1 MRPSFSS
8 ARQSSVL
15 NYDTVEMFAFLPVL
29 IVNDIQPAKPMRYT
43 LPANLTRSRLSIVAV
58 AFLQLFALPLKL
70 PAQENRGGEIVANLA
85 TGRVVFCVTKD
96 AIIVAAA
103 GGGGE
108 VGSRPP
114 AVFPVS
120 SGRIG
125 VLLGAVDWTTP
136 GTAKATRFDA
146 ELPVVAANALRR
158 PSQKPSQE
166 PSEIEDIGVGVLEL
180 IRPVVDQIHHKL
192 DLAPDEPLV
201 ELLLADYVQD
211 YGPEVWTLQ
220 YRVRQENLA
229 NDYWQTRILRPA
241 YIQLYPPEKGE
252 PRTFVETEYPANL
265 PPLQLAARV
274 ARPDPQF
281 DRVSHSSREV
291 SDAIAFI
298 AAGNST
304 KAASSPTV
312 DFMRAAVPLAAGSEQ
327 NLTLAVLDMN
337 RGFQWI
343 LAPQEPVPPGKIQT
357 QPTEPDAPS
366 LRKRGP
372 RPQ

>member
-1 MRPSFSS
+1 MQIALLTNPSRPRLGIL
-8 ARQSSVL
+8 AATL
-15 NYDTVEMFAFLPVL
+15 LPVL
-29 IVNDIQPAKPMRYT
+29 
-43 LPANLTRSRLSIVAV
+43 
-58 AFLQLFALPLKL
+58 ALPLML
-70 PAQENRGGEIVANLA
+70 CAQENRGGEIVANLA
-85 TGRVVFCVTKD
+85 TGRVIFCVTHD
-96 AIIVAAA
+96 SIIVAAI

-114 AVFPVS
+114 AVLPVS
-120 SGRIG
+120 PGRIG

-136 GTAKATRFDA
+136 ETGKATRFDA
-146 ELPVVAANALRR
+146 ELPAVAANALRR
-158 PSQKPSQE
+158 PSQKPSEE

-192 DLAPDEPLV
+192 ALNPDEPLV
-201 ELLLADYVQD
+201 ELILADYVQD
-211 YGPEVWTLQ
+211 YGPEIWKLQ
-220 YRVRQENLA
+220 YRVRQEDLA

-241 YIQLYPPEKGE
+241 YIQLYPPEKGQ
-252 PRTFVETEYPANL
+252 PRTFVEANYPADV
-265 PPLQLAARV
+265 PQLQLAERL

-281 DRVSHSSREV
+281 DRLAHSSREV
-291 SDAIAFI
+291 SDAVAFI

-304 KAASSPTV
+304 KASSSATS
-312 DFMRAAVPLAAGSEQ
+312 DFMRAAIPLAGGDTQA
-327 NLTLAVLDMN
+327 LVMAALDMN

-343 LAPQEPVPPGKIQT
+343 LAPQEPVPPGKTQT